1 MPERAHNRPVGP
13 DAPARTGH
21 VAEANVFEVAFRLPD
36 AVVDDGVSRESCPAK
51 VTAEAGGRDTLT
63 DPEALLRQMLFPEK
77 AGETVQSRVPDA
89 AHAAQ
94 FGDGAIP
101 NVARDATREWAPIG
115 VENAKCAA
123 GVPPAASVG
132 SCPGDTG
139 VGPFECQTAVV
150 AQLPP
155 EEGSAQG
162 EEGLG
167 PRNSLMH
174 ATENPTAVLGEL
186 AIRDDLPTHAGQHV
200 EAWQADVPG
209 QVAEAERSGMEA
221 IHVLPDQTHAGPDAE
236 DETMTTASK
245 PRGVEQ
251 KTPNVAREEGAV
263 LRNQPPYARQILPH
277 DQHPGT
283 AESKPRVFAEGK
295 DASEQLGEIVPEPM
309 LKDIW
314 DHQSVP
320 EQPEDHQS
328 PKREQALSG
337 RGTDDTGLETHGLQ
351 AFERTGVVEAG
362 LLPSSMKTAGEP
374 SSEIRPLPV
383 SHADEGLEPPRRE
396 SPMSTIQTM
405 RLSSGNPQEGAKSPA
420 ALGGDALIRTL
431 DSKNPARDTTG
442 AAIKAPPGDD
452 EAGLA
457 GAQGRAERTAL
468 VASAAAPEKA
478 PRMPATGEPPDTGNS
493 EVLPPRS
500 RPFPA
505 EVQSGHGFPPAVD
518 PRLHSHS
525 DPTSVRSPAQLVPS
539 PDSMPGRQNP
549 LQPSESAASG
559 AHDAKFP
566 PFENSA
572 GEAFMGESRRTI
584 VNRPVDAKV
593 DPLANKADPLIAE
606 RNPVVLSASGEAPL
620 SRIEMSAPFPA
631 TSPEATRPPHP
642 VMPHAAPPTQQMVGQ
657 IIEMLEAGQNRAV
670 ELRLQPEE
678 LGRISI
684 SLSQDSTGGL
694 TVGMNAERADTLDLA
709 RRNIELLG
717 QELRRLGYGSVEFHF
732 GGGGAGDHSGGNQA
746 DSRVPDR
753 VQMTADAADHEVR
766 QVTAYTAI
774 EGIDLRL

>member
-1 MPERAHNRPVGP
+1 MPERAHNRPAGP
-13 DAPARTGH
+13 DVPARTGH
-21 VAEANVFEVAFRLPD
+21 VAEANDFEVAFRLPD
-36 AVVDDGVSRESCPAK
+36 AVVDDGVSRESCPA
-51 VTAEAGGRDTLT
+51 TAEAGGRDTLT
-63 DPEALLRQMLFPEK
+63 DPEALLRQMLSPEK
-77 AGETVQSRVPDA
+77 AGE
-89 AHAAQ
+89 
-94 FGDGAIP
+94 
-101 NVARDATREWAPIG
+101 RECAPIG
-115 VENAKCAA
+115 AENAKCAA
-123 GVPPAASVG
+123 GVPPAASVD
-132 SCPGDTG
+132 SCLGRTG
-139 VGPFECQTAVV
+139 VGSFECQTEVV

-162 EEGLG
+162 EEGPG

-174 ATENPTAVLGEL
+174 AAENPTAVLGEL

-200 EAWQADVPG
+200 GAWQADVPG

-236 DETMTTASK
+236 DESGMTTASK
-245 PRGVEQ
+245 PRGAEQ
-251 KTPNVAREEGAV
+251 KTPNVAREEGAA
-263 LRNQPPYARQILPH
+263 LRNHPPYARQILPH

-295 DASEQLGEIVPEPM
+295 DASEQLGEMVPEPM
-309 LKDIW
+309 LKDIR

-328 PKREQALSG
+328 PEREQALSG
-337 RGTDDTGLETHGLQ
+337 RGTDDAGLETHGLQ
-351 AFERTGVVEAG
+351 AFERTGVVGVG
-362 LLPSSMKTAGEP
+362 LLPSSMKAAGEP

-396 SPMSTIQTM
+396 SPMSTVQAM
-405 RLSSGNPQEGAKSPA
+405 HLSSGNPQEGAKFPA
-420 ALGGDALIRTL
+420 ALGGAALIRTL

-468 VASAAAPEKA
+468 GASAAAPEKT
-478 PRMPATGEPPDTGNS
+478 PRMPATGEKPDTGNS

-505 EVQSGHGFPPAVD
+505 EVQSDHGFPPAVE

-525 DPTSVRSPAQLVPS
+525 DPTSIRSPAQLVSS

-549 LQPSESAASG
+549 MQPSESPASG
-559 AHDAKFP
+559 AHDAKLP

-572 GEAFMGESRRTI
+572 GEALMSESRRP
-584 VNRPVDAKV
+584 VDNRPVDAKV

-631 TSPEATRPPHP
+631 TSPEATRPPPP

-657 IIEMLEAGQNRAV
+657 IIEMLESGQNRAV

-717 QELRRLGYGSVEFHF
+717 QELRRLGYESVEFHF
-732 GGGGAGDHSGGNQA
+732 GGDGAGDHSGGNQA

-753 VQMTADAADHEVR
+753 VQMSADAADHEVR